1 MSTGKRGNGEG
12 SLYQRASDGRW
23 LAVYVA
29 PDGKRRT
36 MVAATRQ
43 EASKRLTAALKAR
56 EDGTLITAKR
66 QTVGAFLD
74 AWLRDSVKPRV
85 RPWTFKGYEVLV
97 RVHIVPAIGKVEL
110 GKLAPAQVQDL
121 MNRKAAA
128 GLSPK
133 TIQYMRGV
141 LRTALGQA
149 VRWGLVA
156 RNVADLVDGPKVE
169 RHEIHPFDPAEART
183 LLAAVGTD
191 RLQALYSVG
200 LSLGLREGEI
210 LGLRWADA
218 DLLTGT
224 LQVRHQL
231 QRVDGKLQIVPLK
244 TARSRRTLALP
255 DSIAD
260 GLRAHRLLQVKE
272 RLAAGETWRGLE
284 PNDASCYIFTT
295 PSGTAI
301 EARTLLRHFGA
312 ILDKAGLRRVRF
324 HDLRHSCASLLLAQ
338 GVSPRVVMEILG
350 HSEIGTTMNTYSHVV
365 PELGRE
371 AARRMDAVLGR

>member
-1 MSTGKRGNGEG
+1 MSKRGNGEG
-12 SLYQRASDGRW
+12 SLYQRKSDGRW
-23 LAVYVA
+23 LAAYVA

-43 EASKRLTAALKAR
+43 EASKRLTGALQAR
-56 EDGTLITAKR
+56 EAGTLISGKR
-66 QTVGAFLD
+66 QTVGAFLET
-74 AWLRDSVKPRV
+74 WLRDSVRPRV
-85 RPWTFKGYEVLV
+85 RPWTYTGYEVQV
-97 RVHIVPAIGKVEL
+97 RVHIVPAIGKVAL
-110 GKLAPAQVQDL
+110 DKLTPAQVQEL
-121 MNRKAAA
+121 MNRKLEA

-133 TIQYMRGV
+133 TIRYMRQV
-141 LRTALGQA
+141 LRTALAQA
-149 VRWGLVA
+149 VKWELVA
-156 RNVADLVDGPKVE
+156 RNVAELVDGPKVE
-169 RHEIHPFDPAEART
+169 RHEIHPFDSAEARA
-183 LLAAVGTD
+183 LLAAVATD
-191 RLQALYSVG
+191 RLQALYSVA
-200 LSLGLREGEI
+200 LTMGLRQGEA
-210 LGLRWADA
+210 LGLRWEDA
-218 DLLTGT
+218 DLEAGT

-231 QRVDGKLQIVPLK
+231 QRVDGKLQLVPLK

-284 PNDASCYIFTT
+284 PNNPDCYVFTT

-338 GVSPRVVMEILG
+338 
-350 HSEIGTTMNTYSHVV
+350 
-365 PELGRE
+365 
-371 AARRMDAVLGR
+371 

>member
-1 MSTGKRGNGEG
+1 MSKRGNGEG
-12 SLYQRASDGRW
+12 SLYQRASDGKW
-23 LAVYVA
+23 LGVLVGPDGRRKTYVA
-29 PDGKRRT
+29 T
-36 MVAATRQ
+36 TRQ
-43 EASKRLTAALKAR
+43 EASKRLTGALQAR
-56 EDGTLITAKR
+56 EAGTLIVAKR
-66 QTVGAFLD
+66 QTVESFLET
-74 AWLRDSVKPRV
+74 WLRDSVRPRV
-85 RPWTFKGYEVLV
+85 RPWTYTGYEVQV
-97 RVHIVPAIGKVEL
+97 RVHIVPAIGKVQL
-110 GKLAPAQVQDL
+110 DKLTPAQVQEL
-121 MNRKAAA
+121 MNRKLEA

-133 TIQYMRGV
+133 TIRYMRQV
-141 LRTALGQA
+141 LRTALAQA
-149 VRWGLVA
+149 VKWELVA
-156 RNVADLVDGPKVE
+156 RNVAELVDGPKVE
-169 RHEIHPFDPAEART
+169 RHEIHPFDSAEARA
-183 LLAAVGTD
+183 LLAAVATD
-191 RLQALYSVG
+191 RLQALYSVA
-200 LSLGLREGEI
+200 LTMGLRQGEA
-210 LGLRWADA
+210 LGLRWEDA
-218 DLLTGT
+218 DLEAGT

-231 QRVDGKLQIVPLK
+231 QRVDGKLQLVPLK

-284 PNDASCYIFTT
+284 PNNPDCYVFTT

-338 GVSPRVVMEILG
+338 GVSPRVIMQILG
-350 HSEIGTTMNTYSHVV
+350 HSEIGTTMNVYSHVV